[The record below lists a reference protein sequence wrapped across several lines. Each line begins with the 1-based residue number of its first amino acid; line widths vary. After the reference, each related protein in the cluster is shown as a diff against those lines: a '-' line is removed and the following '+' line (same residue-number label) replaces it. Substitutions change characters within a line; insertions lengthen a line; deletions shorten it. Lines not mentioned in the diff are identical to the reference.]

1 MSDQP
6 QDLETAILKW
16 VNSFP
21 FKFFQYFQISTF
33 KELSDQP
40 KDLDS
45 LSDGII
51 LTEIMSIMYYILTS
65 SNRFNHKMKFP

>member
-1 MSDQP
+1 MSHQP
-6 QDLETAILKW
+6 QDLENAILKW

-21 FKFFQYFQISTF
+21 FKLSQSLQISTF
-33 KELSDQP
+33 KELSDPP

-51 LTEIMSIMYYILTS
+51 LTEIMSIM
-65 SNRFNHKMKFP
+65 

>member
-21 FKFFQYFQISTF
+21 FKLSQSFQISTF

-51 LTEIMSIMYYILTS
+51 LTEIMSIMYNILIGS
-65 SNRFNHKMKFP
+65 HISNHKIKLP

>member
-51 LTEIMSIMYYILTS
+51 LTEIMSIMYNILIGS
-65 SNRFNHKMKFP
+65 HISNHKIKLP